1 VQNFQNR
8 KDIQVRIGKN
18 ELKSTVELEC
28 SRQLEIYISNART
41 RIKRTVRGLSRS
53 MNQSDR
59 SMNQSDRSMNVSS
72 QEENAV
78 NLEEGAHGQ
87 LEIENLVVTQS
98 Q

>member
-1 VQNFQNR
+1 MQNFQNR

-59 SMNQSDRSMNVSS
+59 SMNVSS

>member
-1 VQNFQNR
+1 M
-8 KDIQVRIGKN
+8 RIGKN

-59 SMNQSDRSMNVSS
+59 SMNVSS

-78 NLEEGAHGQ
+78 DLEEGAHGQ

>member
-1 VQNFQNR
+1 M
-8 KDIQVRIGKN
+8 RIGKN

-59 SMNQSDRSMNVSS
+59 SMNVSS

-78 NLEEGAHGQ
+78 EEGGQ

>member
-1 VQNFQNR
+1 MQNFQNR

-18 ELKSTVELEC
+18 KLKSTVELEC

-59 SMNQSDRSMNVSS
+59 SMNVSS